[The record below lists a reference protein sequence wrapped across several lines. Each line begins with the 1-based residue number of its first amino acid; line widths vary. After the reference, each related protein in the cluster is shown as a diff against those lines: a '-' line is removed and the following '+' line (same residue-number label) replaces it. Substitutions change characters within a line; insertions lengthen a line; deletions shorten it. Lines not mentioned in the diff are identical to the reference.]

1 MVTADHGHPLTL
13 AGYAT
18 RGNPILGLVRV
29 NDPFSGDPL
38 ETPATDGTGLPYT
51 TLQYAIG
58 PGHHAPTDAQPEGTK
73 RFPHEPLAVGVPT
86 VPGRPDLSEVDTR
99 DPNLLQQS
107 AVASFAGAHSGED
120 VAVWAHGPGDIL
132 FSGSLEQSAL
142 YHAMVE
148 ALGWNAAR
156 QEADESADASTPA
169 PEAIAADAG
178 PAAE

>member
-1 MVTADHGHPLTL
+1 MCRRSRGGPTSPRWTR
-13 AGYAT
+13 AT
-18 RGNPILGLVRV
+18 
-29 NDPFSGDPL
+29 
-38 ETPATDGTGLPYT
+38 
-51 TLQYAIG
+51 
-58 PGHHAPTDAQPEGTK
+58 
-73 RFPHEPLAVGVPT
+73 
-86 VPGRPDLSEVDTR
+86 
-99 DPNLLQQS
+99 PNLLQQS

-120 VAVWAHGPGDIL
+120 VAVWADGPGDFL